1 MSKSIAIVIAAYNC
15 EKTIMK
21 SLDSIRRLSSSP
33 DEIVIVNDGSTD
45 NTLDVLESYEG
56 LDYKVISKIN
66 GGCASARNLGFLNLS
81 SDYVLLLDADDELE
95 SSAICKLKDHLKEQA
110 PDFVFIGETRVREN
124 SREYHRAY
132 IDPDK
137 PLEYCLIN
145 DCPSSCMVYKVST
158 FLELGGMDESLLAI
172 EDWDFYNKLFISRKS
187 FTCLDEP
194 IYIYNIQTENSMTK
208 SSGKISY
215 GVLITLAYIY
225 RTYYSDA
232 LKTNPVINSKIFD
245 LRLTLLRHFISHGV
259 EIKNILYLLSETVST
274 NPVLFVKYVLYKISS
289 KIGFESF
296 GRKVG

>member
-145 DCPSSCMVYKVST
+145 DCPSSCMVGGKTGTTEKIRPDGGYYKDRNIASFAAT
-158 FLELGGMDESLLAI
+158 FPVHDPRYVLVVMV
-172 EDWDFYNKLFISRKS
+172 
-187 FTCLDEP
+187 DEP
-194 IYIYNIQTENSMTK
+194 KGQKHSGGYATGGWVAAPAARHIIENAAPLLGIHPVDEK
-208 SSGKISY
+208 APEIRQKLQLDFQIGKEKK
-215 GVLITLAYIY
+215 TLA
-225 RTYYSDA
+225 
-232 LKTNPVINSKIFD
+232 
-245 LRLTLLRHFISHGV
+245 
-259 EIKNILYLLSETVST
+259 
-274 NPVLFVKYVLYKISS
+274 
-289 KIGFESF
+289 SF
-296 GRKVG
+296 